1 MENERKKKFVQVMKC
16 TAKMLEIIIFFFFI
30 KQNKLVLSLTFS
42 LQRTDNQRHIGL
54 KIRD

>member
-16 TAKMLEIIIFFFFI
+16 TAKMLEIIIFFFI